1 MPKDYFEVEEV
12 QEHVSEEEK
21 QAKVIKS
28 PYAWIIQGDIL
39 YWASPEK
46 IIWARLD
53 VSSLNSRF
61 GVSSLDSRFV
71 DSM

>member
-28 PYAWIIQGDIL
+28 YRVIFYTVSLLKMLSWQG
-39 YWASPEK
+39 
-46 IIWARLD
+46 
-53 VSSLNSRF
+53 
-61 GVSSLDSRFV
+61 
-71 DSM
+71 

>member
-28 PYAWIIQGDIL
+28 PYDTIQGIFYTGPPL
-39 YWASPEK
+39 K
-46 IIWARLD
+46 RLSGQD
-53 VSSLNSRF
+53 
-61 GVSSLDSRFV
+61 
-71 DSM
+71 